1 MRCPYCGGLN
11 RDQSTFCVNCG
22 RDMRIGP
29 PRQQPPSQPVVN
41 APNSSAQRG
50 YPAQANPP
58 TQSQRGAT
66 PVAPPR
72 PPTPPVPSGRR
83 QSTVSHVQTPPVPV
97 VPPEPEAPGPFPPR
111 TFSQLEV
118 LVAAGAQPYTVVTS
132 GVGNGKRKTIRI
144 AYPKCAHWQQAAT
157 LFKALKEQLDETSNA
172 IIIQG
177 VFPQQSEVYNFT
189 NGQLQFER
197 NVRLGAQINNRYII
211 ETADGYEFGAVRFV
225 LNE

>member
-29 PRQQPPSQPVVN
+29 PRQQPPSQTVVN
-41 APNSSAQRG
+41 APNSSTQRG
-50 YPAQANPP
+50 HPTQANPP
-58 TQSQRGAT
+58 QRGNA
-66 PVAPPR
+66 PVALPR
-72 PPTPPVPSGRR
+72 PTSQPVPSSRR
-83 QSTVSHVQTPPVPV
+83 QPTASYVQAPPAPV
-97 VPPEPEAPGPFPPR
+97 LPPEPEAPGPFPPR
-111 TFSQLEV
+111 TLSQFEAL
-118 LVAAGAQPYTVVTS
+118 AASGAQPYTVVAS
-132 GVGNGKRKTIRI
+132 SIGNGKRKTVRI

-157 LFKALKEQLDETSNA
+157 LFKALKEQQDETSSA

-177 VFPQQSEVYNFT
+177 VWPQQPDVYDFT
-189 NGQLQFER
+189 NGQVQFER
-197 NVRLGAQINNRYII
+197 NVRLGAQIGNRYIV